1 MKKLIALLFALICML
16 VPAGCASDDAEPAA
30 AAETGYPS
38 GEIQQP
44 QIMYN
49 GKLYFYFATGFD
61 EPLPDGYEY
70 AGSIT
75 TVDNINGPAEDFHG
89 ARVAADQEVYAS
101 LTHAGTIYLKYENGY
116 AQFTA
121 KD

>member
-1 MKKLIALLFALICML
+1 MKKYIVLLFALICML
-16 VPAGCASDDAEPAA
+16 VPAGCAHEDTGPAE

-61 EPLPDGYEY
+61 EPLPAGYEY

-75 TVDNINGPAEDFHG
+75 VIDNVNGPSEDFHG
-89 ARVAADQEVYAS
+89 ARVDPDQEVYAS
-101 LTHAGTIYLKYENGY
+101 LTHADTVYLKYENGY
-116 AQFTA
+116 AQFSA
-121 KD
+121 KN